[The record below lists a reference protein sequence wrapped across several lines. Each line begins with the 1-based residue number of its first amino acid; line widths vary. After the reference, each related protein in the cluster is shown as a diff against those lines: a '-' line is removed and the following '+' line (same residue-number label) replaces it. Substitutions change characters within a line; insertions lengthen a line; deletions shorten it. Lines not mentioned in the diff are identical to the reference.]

1 MRWPMNNRLERDC
14 SRFVTGIDLQ
24 MGDAI
29 LNAKY
34 SGAGISQITQAMSCR
49 IDSALAYALNQ
60 RRIVRW

>member
-29 LNAKY
+29 LNAK
-34 SGAGISQITQAMSCR
+34 
-49 IDSALAYALNQ
+49 
-60 RRIVRW
+60 